1 MNKVAIIGFL
11 GKDPELV
18 DTKNGK
24 KVCKFSISVKRN
36 YSSANG
42 ENKYDFFNCVA
53 WVKTGENIA
62 KYCAK
67 GSKIAIIGS
76 LETNS
81 YTDKNGNK
89 RNEVVI
95 VVGETEF
102 LQTKPRNSDDSEQ
115 TQKEEYIDDYD
126 SDSPF

>member
-1 MNKVAIIGFL
+1 MNKLTIIGNL
-11 GKDPELV
+11 AKDPELV
-18 DTKNGK
+18 PTNSGK
-24 KVCKFSISVKRN
+24 KVCRFSIAVNRS
-36 YSSANG
+36 YSNSNG
-42 ENKYDFFNCVA
+42 EKKTDFFNCVA
-53 WVKTGENIA
+53 WAGTGENIA
-62 KYCAK
+62 RYCTK

-102 LQTKPRNSDDSEQ
+102 LQTKPNGGNQTQSKGELIPFDDDSD
-115 TQKEEYIDDYD
+115 I
-126 SDSPF
+126 PF